1 MSSKLDQGLDDII
14 SSNRTSRGRGRGR
27 GGRRVASKATTTA
40 PVGGVKKNT
49 RTAAKGT
56 VKATAPTGPANA
68 SGESKVIVSN
78 LVRVSCRWLC
88 LQTHANKFKPSDVS
102 EQQIKVCST

>member
-14 SSNRTSRGRGRGR
+14 SSNRGSRGRGRAR
-27 GGRRVASKATTTA
+27 GGRRVASKAAPTA
-40 PVGGVKKNT
+40 PVGGIKKNT
-49 RTAAKGT
+49 RVAPKGNAKVVT
-56 VKATAPTGPANA
+56 PTGPANA

-78 LVRVSCRWLC
+78 LVRVSHDQSNNRS
-88 LQTHANKFKPSDVS
+88 HANDIQPSDVS

>member
-14 SSNRTSRGRGRGR
+14 SSNRTGRGRGRGR

-49 RTAAKGT
+49 RSATRGT
-56 VKATAPTGPANA
+56 VRASVPTGPANG

-78 LVRVSCRWLC
+78 LVWTPACNLC
-88 LQTHANKFKPSDVS
+88 LRGDANTCQPSDVS
-102 EQQIKVCST
+102 EQQIKVC